1 MKKKIIIEG
10 MSCNHCV
17 SHVENALMEVEGVK
31 SVKVDLKGK
40 YALVDLANDVDDS
53 KLKAAV
59 DDAGYEVI
67 RIE

>member
-1 MKKKIIIEG
+1 MRKKIIIEG

-17 SHVENALMEVEGVK
+17 AHVESALMEVEGVK

-40 YALVDLANDVDDS
+40 NALVELSHDVDDS
-53 KLKAAV
+53 KLIAAI